1 MRLGEIY
8 SKRVINLVDGET
20 LGFVKDLHVRM
31 PEGLVEALVI
41 APPRWNRLVRVM
53 DRHRELII
61 PWPNVA
67 TIGADVILVYYG
79 ILIVF
84 VLI

>member
-20 LGFVKDLHVRM
+20 LGYVKDIHLRV
-31 PEGLVEALVI
+31 PEGIVEALVI
-41 APPRWNRLVRVM
+41 GPPKWNRWVRINE
-53 DRHRELII
+53 RQREMII

-67 TIGADVILVYYG
+67 TVGSDVILVYYG
-79 ILIVF
+79 I
-84 VLI
+84 